1 METVTRRWRL
11 GLLLACLWL
20 ATSGAACGLF
30 RPAKP
35 EPPSGS
41 ALVPDYSTVEATL
54 LTMKRGI
61 EDKARSNGL
70 SAYIGALAD
79 TNTDHRAFHAF
90 FDPLTVS
97 RFTGTGRS
105 VPDDWDRSL
114 EAQKFYP
121 SFVRKYSGSYDLEF
135 THDDSQGNDDIGDDT
150 ALLHLRYVAYTTL
163 SNDSTLIIA
172 NGFANL
178 YLVRSSA
185 NRWAVVRWDDRE
197 QSPPPNPEALS
208 FGQQR
213 LESQ

>member
-1 METVTRRWRL
+1 METVTRRWRP

-79 TNTDHRAFHAF
+79 TNADHRAFHAF
-90 FDPLTVS
+90 FDQNPNRLPGAFRGVGAPGVLADGVEKRDITN
-97 RFTGTGRS
+97 RFG
-105 VPDDWDRSL
+105 
-114 EAQKFYP
+114 
-121 SFVRKYSGSYDLEF
+121 
-135 THDDSQGNDDIGDDT
+135 
-150 ALLHLRYVAYTTL
+150 
-163 SNDSTLIIA
+163 
-172 NGFANL
+172 
-178 YLVRSSA
+178 
-185 NRWAVVRWDDRE
+185 
-197 QSPPPNPEALS
+197 
-208 FGQQR
+208 
-213 LESQ
+213 